1 MPFKRRNLHITQE
14 LKEEISGARNIFDIF
29 YSFTTSTPRGA
40 YPLWTGETITD
51 CAHYYPQFYQKALEY
66 RSSGAIR
73 VVDNATYESEVSK
86 YGECGAF
93 VISGNNIRL
102 PKITMYL
109 KSFSSPQD
117 IGLTLPAG
125 LPNITGELP
134 VGESFSASF
143 EASLAFTGAFRA
155 YEPLDHWG
163 NKGGWDKDN
172 LGVNF
177 DASRCS
183 SVYGASNTVQPPAV
197 QVAMYIQVYNHVAE
211 EANFD
216 VSRAEELIRSYYTTM
231 DQKINQAIEDLKAQ
245 AGSMIPDFTRMQYI
259 TQDKIA
265 SATNIRD
272 GVRTVYYIER
282 PCWFV
287 YWDHKDPADRDQM
300 IQWCSDIKYVCVTPS
315 SGDNNRN
322 NFDSQIVNVVKQL
335 NSSYDTMQIYDS
347 RYHLVPLTP
356 GMYYNFSAG
365 TFVSTNENPDNFT
378 KSALVPQYNSAY
390 GALVHKYSVKMNW
403 IARNQ
408 PLTYVS
414 HTDGGVI
421 NL

>member
-117 IGLTLPAG
+117 IGVTLPAG
-125 LPNITGELP
+125 LPNITGTFGGVSRRANNRITP
-134 VGESFSASF
+134 
-143 EASLAFTGAFRA
+143 TGAFTSLR
-155 YEPLDHWG
+155 ERFDWG
-163 NKGGWDKDN
+163 PAGSEASYANEIQ
-172 LGVNF
+172 F
-177 DASRCS
+177 DASKS
-183 SVYGASNTVQPPAV
+183 HSAYGSSNTVQPPAV

-259 TQDKIA
+259 AQDKIA
-265 SATNIRD
+265 SATNIRN

-365 TFVSTNENPDNFT
+365 TFLSTNENPDNLT

-414 HTDGGVI
+414 HTDAGVI

>member
-1 MPFKRRNLHITQE
+1 MPFKRRNLHITEE

-29 YSFTTSTPRGA
+29 YSFTTSIPRGA
-40 YPLWTGETITD
+40 YPLWTGETIVD

-73 VVDNATYESEVSK
+73 VVDNATYESEVSR
-86 YGECGAF
+86 YGQCGAF

-117 IGLTLPAG
+117 ISATLPAG
-125 LPNITGELP
+125 LPNITGTFGGVSRRTD
-134 VGESFSASF
+134 VGWIYPS
-143 EASLAFTGAFRA
+143 GAFSRIR
-155 YEPLDHWG
+155 EPFGWG
-163 NKGGWDKDN
+163 PAGSDPSYASEIQ
-172 LGVNF
+172 F
-177 DASRCS
+177 DASKS
-183 SVYGASNTVQPPAV
+183 NSAYGSANTVQPPAV

-231 DQKINQAIEDLKAQ
+231 DQKIEDALAELKAQ

-259 TQDKIA
+259 AQDPIA
-265 SATNIRD
+265 STKNIRD

-287 YWDHKDPADRDQM
+287 YWDYRDPADRDQM

-315 SGDNNRN
+315 HGDNNRN

-356 GMYYNFSAG
+356 GMYYNFSVG
-365 TFVSTNENPDNFT
+365 TFMSTNENPDNLA

>member
-1 MPFKRRNLHITQE
+1 MPFKRRNLHITEE

-29 YSFTTSTPRGA
+29 YSLTTSTPRGA

-73 VVDNATYESEVSK
+73 VVDNATYESEVSR
-86 YGECGAF
+86 YGQCGAF

-117 IGLTLPAG
+117 IGVTLPAAI
-125 LPNITGELP
+125 PNIKGSLGHISMAQRSGPFGYTYNNNFGN
-134 VGESFSASF
+134 FASDGYNG
-143 EASLAFTGAFRA
+143 SS
-155 YEPLDHWG
+155 
-163 NKGGWDKDN
+163 
-172 LGVNF
+172 NF
-177 DASRCS
+177 DASRVS
-183 SVYGASNTVQPPAV
+183 PVYKDDIGDTVQPPSV

-216 VSRAEELIRSYYTTM
+216 VSKAEELIRSYYTTM
-231 DQKINQAIEDLKAQ
+231 DQKIEDALAELKAQ

-259 TQDKIA
+259 TQDTLA
-265 SATNIRD
+265 SATNIRN

-287 YWDHKDPADRDQM
+287 YWDHKQSADVDQM
-300 IQWCSDIKYVCVTPS
+300 VQWCSDIKYVCVTPYGS
-315 SGDNNRN
+315 NNNQN
-322 NFDSQIVNVVKQL
+322 NVESQIVNVVKQL
-335 NSSYDTMQIYDS
+335 NSSYDTMQLYNS

-365 TFVSTNENPDNFT
+365 TFVSGNENPNNFT

-403 IARNQ
+403 VARNQ

-421 NL
+421 NV